1 MMVTRSLVLLALTG
15 LISSAPV
22 EEKEGRAGRAYGSAT
37 AVGSVGGA
45 TALASA
51 STSSGASPPVKY
63 GANYADLAALGG
75 TLITRGA
82 SATAAASAGGL
93 YGRNG
98 GFAGASARAA
108 ASAGGYYGRNGG
120 FGGASARAAASAGG
134 YYGRKRRDTDNTRA
148 YGSATATGSVGG
160 VNVLASASTNSN
172 LPYASSQPKVS
183 ATASVAPGAATATAE
198 GGHGAATDFF

>member
-108 ASAGGYYGRNGG
+108 ASAGGYYGR
-120 FGGASARAAASAGG
+120 
-134 YYGRKRRDTDNTRA
+134 KRRDTDNTRA

-198 GGHGAATDFF
+198 GGHGAASDFFNASASTEG